1 MTKEEY
7 REESLFYQEIAS
19 QYKAALKLC
28 LARQCEIPWSE
39 IRDEDIQSYVKAAI
53 ELGVK

>member
-19 QYKAALKLC
+19 QYRAALKLC
-28 LARQCEIPWSE
+28 LARQNMIPWPR
-39 IRDEDIQSYVKAAI
+39 IRDESIQSYVKAAI